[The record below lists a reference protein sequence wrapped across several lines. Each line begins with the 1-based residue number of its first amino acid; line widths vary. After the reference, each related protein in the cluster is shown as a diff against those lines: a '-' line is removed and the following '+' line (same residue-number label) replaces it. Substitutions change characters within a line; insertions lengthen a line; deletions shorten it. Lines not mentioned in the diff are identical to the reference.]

1 MSSILLSFN
10 MVSFN
15 TRILTVQAVRSL
27 DRSLRKSWISQTP
40 SADIE
45 LVLVDNASTDH
56 TVSEIQKIAPELC
69 FPIKIIALK
78 ENFGFGRGHNLAAR
92 ESKGEYLLLLNTD
105 TIAIQDAVSKL
116 FTQYLL
122 CNPPNT
128 FKTSLKYLNDGNK
141 MHFMGPKLL
150 NEDLTSQSS
159 CGPYY
164 SLWVIFAALYLKGD
178 YWGLTRSSP
187 KALTQVDWASGAA
200 IMCKKEYFMELGGF
214 DEGIFMYMEE
224 IELLHR
230 AKLKGMTTWFF
241 PDAQWVHIGSASS
254 NKTYPIVQVF
264 RGFTYLYSKHHSK
277 LEQALVQYMLKLK
290 ANIAIGLGKLLKKP
304 KLVETYSHALK
315 VITKS

>member
-15 TRILTVQAVRSL
+15 TRVLTVQAIRSL

-40 SADIE
+40 STDIE
-45 LVLVDNASTDH
+45 LILVDNASTDH

-78 ENFGFGRGHNLAAR
+78 ENVGFGRGHNLAAR
-92 ESKGEYLLLLNTD
+92 ESQGEYLLLLNTD

-164 SLWVIFAALYLKGD
+164 SLWIIFAALYLKGD

-187 KALTQVDWASGAA
+187 KILTQVDWASGAA

-290 ANIAIGLGKLLKKP
+290 ANIAIGLGKLLKKQ